1 MSFREVGFKT
11 GSRILLKNLSRGG
24 AGPDI
29 LPHFDEQR
37 RYQWKMQKVSS
48 VTCCMLSF
56 LIGAMVGGGIALLT
70 APKSGKKT
78 REQLKRMAEDAK
90 EKAEDYY
97 DEMKDKAAEATEKVQ
112 DYYQEA
118 KRTVESSVDAEKK
131 TFQKVTE

>member
-1 MSFREVGFKT
+1 MEKEKSCSGV
-11 GSRILLKNLSRGG
+11 
-24 AGPDI
+24 
-29 LPHFDEQR
+29 
-37 RYQWKMQKVSS
+37 
-48 VTCCMLSF
+48 CCVVSF

-70 APKSGKKT
+70 APKSGKRT
-78 REQLKRMAEDAK
+78 REQLKRMAGDTK

-118 KRTVESSVDAEKK
+118 KRTVESTVDAAKK